1 MNYTIV
7 ILSGGKSSRMGQTKA
22 FLPIGNQTE
31 IEHLTEFA
39 KTLTDKVMIVTND
52 FDEYKH
58 LDAQL
63 VEDIRKG
70 YGPLAGLEAALTAS
84 STEVNFV
91 IACDMPFVNKD
102 LLQAI
107 LSELGEYDVAIPRIN
122 GLHHP
127 LFAAYRKSTLPIL
140 KETLDEC
147 HKKIMI
153 YLNKLKIKWL
163 TESELP
169 NFDDT
174 AFFNMN
180 NPEEYEEAKRLFKLN
195 SKNS

>member
-1 MNYTIV
+1 MNFTIV

-31 IEHLTEFA
+31 IERLTEFA
-39 KTLTDKVMIVTND
+39 KSLTNQVMIVTND
-52 FDEYKH
+52 FDSYKH
-58 LDAQL
+58 LDVHL

-70 YGPLAGLEAALTAS
+70 YGPLAGLEAALSAT

-91 IACDMPFVNKD
+91 IACDMPFVRKD

-127 LFAAYRKSTLPIL
+127 LFAAYRKSTLPLL
-140 KETLDEC
+140 KETLDEG
-147 HKKIMI
+147 HTKIMI
-153 YLNKLKIKWL
+153 YLNKCKIKWL
-163 TESELP
+163 TETDLP
-169 NFDDT
+169 RFDNS

-180 NPEEYEEAKRLFKLN
+180 NPEEYEEAKRIYNLSHLKP
-195 SKNS
+195 